1 MNKKLVLVAIFAT
14 LCSSLSVFAGD
25 LSSLLPTK
33 EFASLSYSHGFNI
46 EKAKD
51 GTTNIMTGSGRLGA
65 VAFWNNSHVGFGANI
80 SLGGAYNINAK
91 MKLPDGSLQ
100 TVKIKGSDMNG
111 AMNFAAKIACAFDIP
126 INNNINLL
134 ATIGPCYD
142 IMLYGY
148 DVTLLHNMVFGV
160 GTTLACVVGSQN
172 LVNFVFG
179 LDLDYDFIQLGYV
192 EVGNRKMELSA
203 HTSFTEIRPFV
214 GISLKTDKIFR
225 SATPS
230 NKA

>member
-1 MNKKLVLVAIFAT
+1 MVAILAT
-14 LCSSLSVFAGD
+14 LCLSLSVFAGD

-65 VAFWNNSHVGFGANI
+65 VAFWNNSHVGLGANLSI
-80 SLGGAYNINAK
+80 GGAYSFQSKFNKPINNIK
-91 MKLPDGSLQ
+91 KIE
-100 TVKIKGSDMNG
+100 IKGSDMHV

-126 INNNINLL
+126 INNNINLF
-134 ATIGPCYD
+134 ATVGPCYD
-142 IMLYGY
+142 IMIYAY
-148 DVTLLHNMVFGV
+148 DRAILHDMVFGI

-179 LDLDYDFIQLGYV
+179 IDLDYDFLQYGTIEIVGYQ
-192 EVGNRKMELSA
+192 KAELTA
-203 HTSFTEIRPFV
+203 HTSFTEIRPFI
-214 GISLKTDKIFR
+214 GISLRTDKIFR